1 MDWTEEHDIA
11 LMKEVRVQNPFQA
24 KKKTSLR
31 AKIWLSIAETL
42 SGSKDPPF
50 KDCMTKRS
58 VQDRCTLVSEKH
70 RQRIRKEE
78 KASGISP
85 PYSALDQLIE
95 ECIELEKLEDDV
107 RQKDGKEIYLGYIF
121 RYLN

>member
-1 MDWTEEHDIA
+1 M
-11 LMKEVRVQNPFQA
+11 
-24 KKKTSLR
+24 R

-42 SGSKDPPF
+42 SGSKNPPLE
-50 KDCMTKRS
+50 DCMTKRS
-58 VQDRCTLVSEKH
+58 VQDRYTLVSEKY

-78 KASGISP
+78 KASGISS
-85 PYSALDQLIE
+85 PYSTFDQLIE

-107 RQKDGKEIYLGYIF
+107 RQKDGKKIYLGYIF